1 MPPARNA
8 YPKAFLFLS
17 FCKHSSKQHTSVYLK
32 FSNVSNS
39 SLHQLHVID
48 PKWVEDVQNR
58 AFRDRLADAVV
69 AADKLIAGRVN
80 SNVYQE
86 YKTLVELHKDP
97 WTGSAILPIIS
108 GTPDYKSIGK

>member
-1 MPPARNA
+1 MIVLNLHFTQTRRKSLLNPQ
-8 YPKAFLFLS
+8 YLS
-17 FCKHSSKQHTSVYLK
+17 FSSIKK
-32 FSNVSNS
+32 IFSDSFA

-48 PKWVEDVQNR
+48 PCWVEDVQNR

-80 SNVYQE
+80 SYVYQE
-86 YKTLVELHKDP
+86 YKTLVEIHKDP

>member
-1 MPPARNA
+1 M
-8 YPKAFLFLS
+8 S
-17 FCKHSSKQHTSVYLK
+17 FSVLVKRLK
-32 FSNVSNS
+32 FYHYAEKVTKQLCLCVGSIKILYVSIS

-86 YKTLVELHKDP
+86 YKTLVEIHKDP